1 MLKLPDSFAGATS
14 DSRLVRPGMLFVALK
29 GEKVDGRDFIP
40 QALEKGAAGVVE
52 GLDELQRLASEYR
65 SSLKAKVV
73 GVTGSAGKTTTKEFL
88 RAFLSRAGKTHA
100 TGGNFNN
107 HIGLP
112 LTILNT
118 LEDAD
123 FLVLEMGTNHPGEI
137 AALCDIARPDVG
149 VISSIGT
156 AHMEFFGSS
165 EGIAREKGVLL
176 ERVRDFCAVPE
187 SVKCKEILRGMAA
200 GRFLEA
206 PREKFL
212 ADALSEIL
220 PGDHNVA
227 NASVAFRAA
236 AEFGVSCEDAVAALD
251 GFSLPGARWSR
262 TEKNG
267 ITFVNDTYNANPD
280 AMKAALA
287 TFAEMKGFA
296 RRIAVL
302 GDMFELGAH
311 GGELHKEVF
320 DFAATLGLD
329 AVYAV
334 GEASSKCRAD
344 AAFKN
349 VDDAK
354 EAVFKLLKPGDA
366 VLLKASHSMGLGR
379 ILD

>member
-52 GLDELQRLASEYR
+52 GLEELQRLASEYR

-118 LEDAD
+118 PEDAD

-137 AALCDIARPDVG
+137 AALCDIARPDAG

-156 AHMEFFGSS
+156 AHIEFFGSS
-165 EGIAREKGVLL
+165 EGIAREKGVLF
-176 ERVRDFCAVPE
+176 ERVREFCAVPE
-187 SVKCKEILRGMAA
+187 NVKCKEILRGMAA

-206 PREKFL
+206 PCESFL
-212 ADALSEIL
+212 ADALS
-220 PGDHNVA
+220 
-227 NASVAFRAA
+227 VAFV
-236 AEFGVSCEDAVAALD
+236 FVWVKLVHVPVFVSFASLMGYCAYLTGRWFLD
-251 GFSLPGARWSR
+251 RPQSMAWGA
-262 TEKNG
+262 
-267 ITFVNDTYNANPD
+267 
-280 AMKAALA
+280 AALA
-287 TFAEMKGFA
+287 LVILTLLVTLVTVMY
-296 RRIAVL
+296 
-302 GDMFELGAH
+302 
-311 GGELHKEVF
+311 GEP
-320 DFAATLGLD
+320 GL
-329 AVYAV
+329 
-334 GEASSKCRAD
+334 KRT
-344 AAFKN
+344 
-349 VDDAK
+349 
-354 EAVFKLLKPGDA
+354 
-366 VLLKASHSMGLGR
+366 R
-379 ILD
+379 